1 MYMEIKLEHS
11 MNIGKKHFDELPEY
25 DDTIPYD
32 WNQIDN
38 IVTDIA
44 DRIKRRQVKFDNII
58 GLSRG
63 GLIPGVMLS
72 HKLNVNFVPIVWQTR
87 DGTIKDKV
95 TLSKY
100 NDGANLIVD
109 DLIDSGETYFQI
121 KKYAPMAKYCALFNK
136 QYTIMLDYWGTTL
149 YNEHRWLD
157 FPWEKQ

>member
-1 MYMEIKLEHS
+1 
-11 MNIGKKHFDELPEY
+11 MNIGKKHFKDLPEY

-32 WNQIDN
+32 WEQIDN

-44 DRIKRRQVKFDNII
+44 DRIKRRQVKFDNIL

-87 DGTIKDKV
+87 DGTIQDKL

-100 NDGANLIVD
+100 NDEANLIVD
-109 DLIDSGETYFQI
+109 DLIDSGETFYQI
-121 KKYAPMAKYCALFNK
+121 KKYAPLVKYCALFNK
-136 QYTIMLDYWGTTL
+136 QYSIALDYWGTTL